1 VWGITPGRGV
11 PFPVSQR
18 LSQIPLVGGLWDV
31 LPVTATLGYARVST
45 IGQDLDAQLAAL
57 SAVRVD
63 RERVFT
69 DKLSGS
75 ARTARPGLAA
85 MLDYARPGD
94 VVVVAAIDRL
104 GRSVAEVT
112 RTIADLGERRIILRA
127 LREGI
132 DTATPT
138 GRAVAAIMATLAEL
152 ELELGRERRAASRE
166 SRRARSLPAT
176 KPPKL
181 SPERQ
186 EQLRRLAA
194 TGEPVHQL
202 AEAFGIG
209 RATAYRYLSSPQHE
223 SARPRPAAVKLNR
236 RTTIQQC

>member
-1 VWGITPGRGV
+1 MSR
-11 PFPVSQR
+11 F
-18 LSQIPLVGGLWDV
+18 LSHTTCLESPLSAGDETVIGM
-31 LPVTATLGYARVST
+31 TAILGYARVST

-57 SAVRVD
+57 SSAGVAA
-63 RERVFT
+63 ERVFT

-75 ARTARPGLAA
+75 AKTARPGLAA
-85 MLDYARPGD
+85 MLNYARPGD
-94 VVVVAAIDRL
+94 TVVVTAIDRL

-112 RTIADLGERRIILRA
+112 RTIAELGECRILLRA
-127 LREGI
+127 LREGV

-152 ELELGRERRAASRE
+152 ELELGRERRAASRQ
-166 SRRARSLPAT
+166 SRRGRHLPAT

-181 SPERQ
+181 SLQRQ

-194 TGEPVHQL
+194 TGEPVRGL

-209 RATAYRYLSSPQHE
+209 RATAYRYLSQ
-223 SARPRPAAVKLNR
+223 
-236 RTTIQQC
+236 

>member
-1 VWGITPGRGV
+1 MQVNAI
-11 PFPVSQR
+11 
-18 LSQIPLVGGLWDV
+18 
-31 LPVTATLGYARVST
+31 LGYARVST

-57 SAVRVD
+57 STAGVD
-63 RERVFT
+63 RQWIFT

-75 ARTARPGLAA
+75 AKTARPGLAA
-85 MLDYARPGD
+85 MLDYARPED
-94 VVVVAAIDRL
+94 TLVVCAIDRL

-112 RTIADLGERRIILRA
+112 RTIAELAERRITLRA

-166 SRRARSLPAT
+166 SRRARRLPTT

-181 SPERQ
+181 GPERQ
-186 EQLRRLAA
+186 QQLRRLAA
-194 TGEPVHQL
+194 TGEPVRAL
-202 AEAFGIG
+202 AKAFGIG
-209 RATAYRYLSSPQHE
+209 RATAYRYL
-223 SARPRPAAVKLNR
+223 AGGRPGQTVM
-236 RTTIQQC
+236 

>member
-1 VWGITPGRGV
+1 MNAI
-11 PFPVSQR
+11 
-18 LSQIPLVGGLWDV
+18 
-31 LPVTATLGYARVST
+31 LGYARVST

-57 SAVRVD
+57 KTAGVD
-63 RERVFT
+63 WQRIFT

-75 ARTARPGLAA
+75 AKIARPGLAA
-85 MLDYARPGD
+85 MLDYARPED
-94 VVVVAAIDRL
+94 TLVVCAIDRL

-112 RTIADLGERRIILRA
+112 RTIAELAERRIALRT

-152 ELELGRERRAASRE
+152 ELELGRERRMASRD
-166 SRRARSLPAT
+166 SRRARCLPAT

-186 EQLRRLAA
+186 QQLRRLAA
-194 TGEPVHQL
+194 TGEPVCEL
-202 AEAFGIG
+202 ANAFGIG
-209 RATAYRYLSSPQHE
+209 RATAYRYLSAGPGIL
-223 SARPRPAAVKLNR
+223 R
-236 RTTIQQC
+236 